1 MQRMDKALERRSR
14 ARQRK
19 MRNESRMRTIRYLL
33 AAAAILLAV
42 NIFFEISDIQVEGNV
57 IYSSGEITEASGLRP
72 GDSGLLT
79 LRALASRRIRSNL
92 PGISAARISLV
103 VPDRL
108 VITVKETS
116 AVAIL
121 KTESGRVLLSQDC
134 QAVSGFR
141 GDESELLQIRGITP
155 LETEVG
161 QTLRVGEAEST
172 KLSYLREMLTLL
184 SEKDLRLDVQDLD
197 FSNVSDLHF
206 TYLDRFTVR
215 MGRQEKLEQKLDLM
229 KRIVENLGA
238 GDRGTLDMSTPQEGH
253 YFPG

>member
-1 MQRMDKALERRSR
+1 MDKALERRSR
-14 ARQRK
+14 MRLRK
-19 MRNESRMRTIRYLL
+19 MRSESRLRMVRYLL
-33 AAAAILLAV
+33 AAVAMLLAA

-57 IYSSGEITEASGLRP
+57 IYSSSEITEASGLKP
-72 GDSGLLT
+72 GDSGLLS
-79 LRALASRRIRSNL
+79 LRGIASRRIRSSL

-103 VPDRL
+103 VPDRM

-116 AVAIL
+116 AVAVL
-121 KTESGRVLLSQDC
+121 KTEQGTLLLSQDC

-141 GDESELLQIRGITP
+141 GDEGELLQIRGITP
-155 LETEVG
+155 LETEIG
-161 QTLRVGEAEST
+161 KTLRVSDAEST

-184 SEKDLRLDVQDLD
+184 SEKEMRLDVQDLD

-206 TYLDRFTVR
+206 RYLDRFNVR
-215 MGRQEKLEQKLDLM
+215 MGRQEKLESKLDLM

>member
-1 MQRMDKALERRSR
+1 MDKALERRSR
-14 ARQRK
+14 TRLRK
-19 MRNESRMRTIRYLL
+19 MRSESRLRLIRYLL
-33 AAAAILLAV
+33 AAVAILLAA

-57 IYSSGEITEASGLRP
+57 IYSSSEITEASGLKP
-72 GDSGLLT
+72 GDSGLMS
-79 LRALASRRIRSNL
+79 LRSIASRRIRSRL

-103 VPDRL
+103 VPDRM

-116 AVAIL
+116 AVAVL
-121 KTESGRVLLSQDC
+121 KSEQGTLLLSQDC

-141 GDESELLQIRGITP
+141 GDEGELLQVMGIHP
-155 LETEVG
+155 LETPVG
-161 QTLRVGEAEST
+161 QTMRVSEVEST
-172 KLSYLREMLTLL
+172 KLSYLKEMLVLL
-184 SEKDLRLDVQDLD
+184 TEQGMLQDVRDLD

-206 TYLDRFTVR
+206 RYLDRFTVR
-215 MGRQEKLEQKLDLM
+215 MGSQEKLDKKLDLL

>member
-1 MQRMDKALERRSR
+1 MDKALERRSR
-14 ARQRK
+14 MRLRK
-19 MRNESRMRTIRYLL
+19 MRSESRLRMVRYLL
-33 AAAAILLAV
+33 AAVAMLLAA

-57 IYSSGEITEASGLRP
+57 IYSSSEITEASGLKP
-72 GDSGLLT
+72 GDSGLLS
-79 LRALASRRIRSNL
+79 LRGIASRRIRSSL

-103 VPDRL
+103 VPDRM

-116 AVAIL
+116 AVAVL
-121 KTESGRVLLSQDC
+121 KTEQGTLLLSQDC

-141 GDESELLQIRGITP
+141 GDEAELLQIRGITP
-155 LETEVG
+155 LETEIG
-161 QTLRVGEAEST
+161 KTLRVSDAEST

-184 SEKDLRLDVQDLD
+184 SEKEMRLDVQDLD

-206 TYLDRFTVR
+206 RYLDRFNVR
-215 MGRQEKLEQKLDLM
+215 MGRQEKLESKLDLM

>member
-1 MQRMDKALERRSR
+1 MDKALERRSR
-14 ARQRK
+14 MRRRK
-19 MRNESRMRTIRYLL
+19 MRSESRLRMVRYLL
-33 AAAAILLAV
+33 AAVAMLLAA

-57 IYSSGEITEASGLRP
+57 IYSSSEITEASGLKP
-72 GDSGLLT
+72 GDSGLLS
-79 LRALASRRIRSNL
+79 LRGIASRRIRSSL

-103 VPDRL
+103 VPDRM

-116 AVAIL
+116 AVAVL
-121 KTESGRVLLSQDC
+121 KTEQGTLLLSQDC

-141 GDESELLQIRGITP
+141 GDEGELLQIRGITP

-161 QTLRVGEAEST
+161 KTLRVSDAEST

-184 SEKDLRLDVQDLD
+184 SEKEMRLDVQDLD

-206 TYLDRFTVR
+206 RYLDRFNVR
-215 MGRQEKLEQKLDLM
+215 MGRQEKLESKLDLM

>member
-1 MQRMDKALERRSR
+1 MDKALERRSH
-14 ARQRK
+14 ARRRK
-19 MRNESRMRTIRYLL
+19 MQSELRLRTVRYLL

-57 IYSSGEITEASGLRP
+57 IYSASEITEASGLHP
-72 GDSGLLT
+72 GVSGLVPF
-79 LRALASRRIRSNL
+79 RAVAARRIRSSL
-92 PGISAARISLV
+92 PGITAARISLE
-103 VPDRL
+103 VPDRM

-116 AVAIL
+116 AVAVL
-121 KTESGRVLLSQDC
+121 KTESGTLLLSQDC

-141 GDESELLQIRGITP
+141 GDESELLRIRGITP

-161 QTLRVGEAEST
+161 QTLRVSDAEST

-184 SEKDLRLDVQDLD
+184 SEKELRLDVQDLD

-206 TYLDRFTVR
+206 RYLDRFNVR
-215 MGRQEKLEQKLDLM
+215 MGRQEKLESKLDLM
-229 KRIVENLGA
+229 KRIVENMGA
-238 GDRGTLDMSTPQEGH
+238 GDWGTLDMSTPQEGH

>member
-1 MQRMDKALERRSR
+1 MDKAMERRSR
-14 ARQRK
+14 ARR
-19 MRNESRMRTIRYLL
+19 RRMQSEKRLRTVRYLL
-33 AAAAILLAV
+33 AAAAILLAA

-57 IYSSGEITEASGLRP
+57 IYSSSEITEASGLHP
-72 GDSGLLT
+72 GVSGLLS
-79 LRALASRRIRSNL
+79 LRTVASRRIRSSL

-116 AVAIL
+116 AVAAL
-121 KTESGRVLLSQDC
+121 KTENGVLLLSQDC
-134 QAVSGFR
+134 QVVSGFR
-141 GDESELLQIRGITP
+141 GDEGELLQVRGITP
-155 LETEVG
+155 LETQVG
-161 QTLRVGEAEST
+161 QILQVSDGETT

-184 SEKDLRLDVQDLD
+184 SEKGMRQDVQDLD

-206 TYLDRFTVR
+206 RYLDRFNVR
-215 MGRQEKLEQKLDLM
+215 MGKEERLEKKLDLLV
-229 KRIVENLGA
+229 RIVGNLGA